1 MNQPQGE
8 VFDIGYQ
15 SYEGTREGR
24 NAARKALLIDGMR
37 TALGMGRGLTAKI
50 LPGLLFL
57 ALLIPA
63 LVFMIIASVLGQTGI
78 DDIPGVA
85 DYYQGAIFPVLIF
98 SAIIA
103 PELLTTDR
111 RSGVLSLYLVRPIT
125 SSDYILGRWLA
136 FFLLSLIVVWVPQLL
151 LYIGVNLGSADAW
164 GYLRS
169 NWDDIPR
176 FLLAGAALALFTTTL
191 PLAAAAFT
199 DRRAIAAAVVIGIW
213 VIALAVGNALSDGI
227 GGTAGAWL
235 ALIDI
240 GSTPLHINDMIFN
253 EASDGPGRLAKEV
266 PKAVRIG
273 WYLILVAVPATFL
286 YMKYRKASA

>member
-1 MNQPQGE
+1 MNKPQGE

-15 SYEGTREGR
+15 PYEGAREGR

-63 LVFMIIASVLGQTGI
+63 LVFIIIASVVGQTGI
-78 DDIPGVA
+78 DDLPGVA
-85 DYYQGAIFPVLIF
+85 DYYQGAIYPVLIF

-111 RSGVLSLYLVRPIT
+111 RNGVLSLYLVRPIT
-125 SSDYILGRWLA
+125 SSDYIIGRWLA

-151 LYIGVNLGSADAW
+151 LYIGVNLGSTDAW
-164 GYLRS
+164 EYLRD

-199 DRRAIAAAVVIGIW
+199 DRRAIAAALVIGIW

-253 EASDGPGRLAKEV
+253 QASDGPGRAAEEV

-273 WYLILVAVPATFL
+273 WYLILVAVPAAFL
-286 YMKYRKASA
+286 YMKYRKVSA

>member
-1 MNQPQGE
+1 MTQPQGE

-15 SYEGTREGR
+15 PYEGAREGR

-37 TALGMGRGLTAKI
+37 TALGIGRGLTAKI

-63 LVFMIIASVLGQTGI
+63 LVFIIIASVVGETGI

-85 DYYQGAIFPVLIF
+85 DYYHGAIFPVLIF

-103 PELLTTDR
+103 PELLTADR
-111 RSGVLSLYLVRPIT
+111 RNDVLSLYLVRPIT

-151 LYIGVNLGSADAW
+151 LYIGVNLGSADPW
-164 GYLRS
+164 GYLRD

-176 FLLAGAALALFTTTL
+176 FLLAGTALALFTTTL

-213 VIALAVGNALSDGI
+213 VITLTVGNALSEGI
-227 GGTAGAWL
+227 GGTTGAWL

-253 EASDGPGRLAKEV
+253 QSSDGPGRLAEEV
-266 PKAVRIG
+266 PKAVRIV
-273 WYLILVAVPATFL
+273 WYLVLVAVPAAFL